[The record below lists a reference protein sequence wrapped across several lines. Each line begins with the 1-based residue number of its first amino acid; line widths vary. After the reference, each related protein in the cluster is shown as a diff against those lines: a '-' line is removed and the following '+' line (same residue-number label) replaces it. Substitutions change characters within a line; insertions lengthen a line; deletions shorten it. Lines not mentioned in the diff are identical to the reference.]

1 MYKILT
7 AIFIFLIGGLIISGV
22 MQDSELRE
30 QGKFVAYRGGGQSV
44 DYQKLASSG
53 CTANSIV
60 RSENSHVENTVE
72 SIDDANNAGFHI
84 FHINI
89 HRSQDDHFVVF
100 HDWTLDCAT
109 NGSGE
114 VRASSTVQL
123 TELDAGYGYTF
134 DNGKNFPFR
143 TKGYRISSLET
154 VLDKYPDRPFW
165 LNIKNN
171 DEASFAA
178 LYEMLTTNY
187 KNRFSQ
193 IVIMTS
199 EKGVDWFQKKD
210 PTFVAI
216 SIESTKY
223 CLKSY
228 VLYGWSGIFPKACAS
243 RPILIPP
250 SKVKYVWG
258 YPKKFAAL
266 AQKNGSEVYLW
277 TEHTLL
283 KNHQLE
289 IENGVGVVTGDVHG
303 ARTLMRQP
311 LQ

>member
-1 MYKILT
+1 MNK
-7 AIFIFLIGGLIISGV
+7 IFITLLVLLIGGLVLSGV

-30 QGKFVAYRGGGQSV
+30 PGKFVAYRGGGQIV

-60 RSENSHVENTVE
+60 RSENSYVENTIE

-89 HRSQDDHFVVF
+89 HRSQDDRFVVF

-114 VRASSTVQL
+114 VRASSTAL
-123 TELDAGYGYTF
+123 LAELDAGYGYTF
-134 DNGKNFPFR
+134 DDGQHFPFR
-143 TKGYRISSLET
+143 GKGYRISSLET
-154 VLDKYPDRPFW
+154 VLDKYPDKPFW

-171 DEASFAA
+171 DEASFSA
-178 LYEMLTTNY
+178 LYEMLTRKY
-187 KNRFSQ
+187 KNRLSR
-193 IVIMTS
+193 IVIITS
-199 EKGVDWFQKKD
+199 EQGVTWFQKKD
-210 PTFVAI
+210 PALVTI
-216 SIESTKY
+216 STESTKD
-223 CLKSY
+223 CLKRY
-228 VLYGWSGIFPKACAS
+228 VLYGWAGIFPKTCAN

-250 SKVKYVWG
+250 SKVKYLWG

-283 KNHQLE
+283 KSHHLE
-289 IENGVGVVTGDVHG
+289 IENGVGVVTGDIYGVG
-303 ARTLMRQP
+303 ALMNK
-311 LQ
+311 